1 MTPPEEKQEQ
11 GKTIAEVVGK
21 MLPDMSVVAEG
32 AVVVLDVVSQV
43 VDLGEV
49 VVTAIGAVA
58 EAISD

>member
-1 MTPPEEKQEQ
+1 MTPEEKQEQ

>member
-1 MTPPEEKQEQ
+1 MTPEEKQEQ
-11 GKTIAEVVGK
+11 GKTIAEVVGE
-21 MLPDMSVVAEG
+21 MLPDMSIVAEG